1 MEYIIKQKVGKM
13 KLIEKVK
20 PEILKALEKDVKIN
34 YSASYKYIIASLK
47 NVDRYRELSINEVDQ
62 LITFL
67 PQELRPGDRVDFYFG
82 DYLLKKEYQS

>member
-1 MEYIIKQKVGKM
+1 MNLIDKVT
-13 KLIEKVK
+13 
-20 PEILKALEKDVKIN
+20 PEILSALENDVKIQ

-67 PQELRPGDRVDFYFG
+67 PTELHPDSRVDFYYG
-82 DYLLKKEYQS
+82 DYLLKKEYQV